1 MGVVTKGWGLG
12 AGGWGS
18 TIIKK
23 MENTTKRSCQL
34 FNSLLAYCMYP
45 GTWNP
50 SDSPEQ
56 KYYYLQSLPFT
67 LCLKLKPLDCA
78 LKLVCCKLHN
88 CFSVCFSKVFA
99 LGRNIQRQ
107 KIGQFIQPASQ
118 PFISAPN
125 GTDHLHNSAIPQ
137 DEPRTPT
144 TPQSNNHI
152 AFHLVSKVLED
163 ESVFNFP
170 SVEETTPG
178 LEPFSFNHDG

>member
-1 MGVVTKGWGLG
+1 MGDATKGWGLG
-12 AGGWGS
+12 IYYHRKTKWNQ
-18 TIIKK
+18 
-23 MENTTKRSCQL
+23 NTTKRSCQL
-34 FNSLLAYCMYP
+34 FNSLLTYCIYP

-50 SDSPEQ
+50 SDSSEQ
-56 KYYYLQSLPFT
+56 KYYLQSLSFK
-67 LCLKLKPLDCA
+67 LCFKLKPVDCA
-78 LKLVCCKLHN
+78 LKLVSCKLHN

-99 LGRNIQRQ
+99 LGRNIPRQ
-107 KIGQFIQPASQ
+107 KVGQLIQPASQ

-125 GTDHLHNSAIPQ
+125 GTDHLHNSAVPQ

-178 LEPFSFNHDG
+178 LEPLSFSHDG